1 MPVTQHPVVVGAS
14 IIPRE
19 AQPLEK
25 ALRRI
30 EIVARQD
37 RRHSLPH
44 RLVSKPSAIIE
55 HSVDGSIIIRNAY
68 EMTSGDDRESS
79 EARIVRAV
87 LRLARRL
94 RGPSL
99 DGEVTG
105 SGLALLASLHREGPM
120 SAVALARSEG
130 LQPQS
135 LSRLLAQLEANML
148 IDRPIDPV
156 DRRRQQI
163 TLTPTGAAALK
174 RAMTRRRAWL
184 ADAMSC
190 QLNDADRRTLLVA
203 ADVMLRLADHTGEV
217 EHE

>member
-1 MPVTQHPVVVGAS
+1 
-14 IIPRE
+14 
-19 AQPLEK
+19 
-25 ALRRI
+25 
-30 EIVARQD
+30 
-37 RRHSLPH
+37 
-44 RLVSKPSAIIE
+44 
-55 HSVDGSIIIRNAY
+55 
-68 EMTSGDDRESS
+68 
-79 EARIVRAV
+79 
-87 LRLARRL
+87 
-94 RGPSL
+94 
-99 DGEVTG
+99 
-105 SGLALLASLHREGPM
+105 M